1 MLFNLQEQDSPG
13 GGFVLAESFT
23 GMLSDVHMWN
33 HTVPRQDI
41 LNYMDNSFFSPGNV
55 LDWLDLEF
63 QIVGRVL
70 VEER

>member
-1 MLFNLQEQDSPG
+1 
-13 GGFVLAESFT
+13 
-23 GMLSDVHMWN
+23 MLSDVHMWN

-41 LNYMDNSFFSPGNV
+41 LNYMDNMYFSPGNV
-55 LDWLDLEF
+55 LNWLDLEF